1 MKLSL
6 LNQAAVLRWHA
17 EVACIVAGGA
27 YFMGMRWLLM
37 LLGLSLCG
45 SLPAVTFDTDSRQLN
60 RAVVGASY
68 ADMLARI
75 TPAVVSIRTT
85 ATLPLDYVRRFR
97 GINPS
102 DIKDFDKKTGEVQM
116 YIGQGSGAIVH
127 PDGFIITNRHV
138 VMLNNNVI
146 AKDAYVILADRREF
160 KARVLGV
167 DDNTDIALLK
177 VEERNLPFVRFCDS
191 DKVRVGDVV
200 FAIGN
205 PLGVGL
211 SVTSGIVS
219 ALGRSPGINSVEDFI
234 QTDAAINPGNSGGPL
249 IDFEGR
255 IVGMNSA
262 IRTQGQG
269 GNIGIGYSIP
279 SNLMSLVA
287 TDLAN
292 GRKFLRG
299 FVGLFGEDL
308 KSEEAAKLNLR
319 GGAVLV
325 ADVTEKSPAMKCGL
339 RAADIIVAIDGKPFE
354 NWNELRLS
362 VVKRKPGEVIQ
373 FTIIRQGLRSLLNV
387 TVAER
392 PAGS

>member
-1 MKLSL
+1 M
-6 LNQAAVLRWHA
+6 V
-17 EVACIVAGGA
+17 
-27 YFMGMRWLLM
+27 MRWLLII
-37 LLGLSLCG
+37 LGFMPIGQLV
-45 SLPAVTFDTDSRQLN
+45 AVTFDTDPSTIN
-60 RAVVGASY
+60 RAVAGASY
-68 ADMLARI
+68 ADMLSRI

-85 ATLPLDYVRRFR
+85 ATFPLDYVRRLR
-97 GINPS
+97 GITQD
-102 DIKDFDKKTGEVQM
+102 DIREFDKKTGEVQM
-116 YIGQGSGAIVH
+116 YLGQGSGTIVH

-138 VMLNNNVI
+138 VMLNNNTI
-146 AKDAYVILADRREF
+146 AKDAYVTLTDRREL
-160 KARVLGV
+160 KAKVLGV

-177 VEERNLPFVRFCDS
+177 VDERNLPCAHFCDS
-191 DKVRVGDVV
+191 DKVRVGDAV

-219 ALGRSPGINSVEDFI
+219 ALGRSPGLNSVEDFI

-255 IVGMNSA
+255 IIGMNSA

-325 ADVTEKSPAMKCGL
+325 QEVAEKSPALRCGL
-339 RAADIIVAIDGKPFE
+339 RTTDIIVAIDGKSFE

-362 VVKRKPGEVIQ
+362 VVKRKPGDVIQ
-373 FTIIRQGLRSLLNV
+373 FTIIRQGLRSLVNV

-392 PAGS
+392 PAGR

>member
-1 MKLSL
+1 
-6 LNQAAVLRWHA
+6 
-17 EVACIVAGGA
+17 
-27 YFMGMRWLLM
+27 MRWLLIG
-37 LLGLSLCG
+37 LGFAPCWQWA
-45 SLPAVTFDTDSRQLN
+45 AVTFDADVRSLN

-68 ADMLARI
+68 ADMLSRI

-85 ATLPLDYVRRFR
+85 ATLPLDYVRRLR
-97 GINPS
+97 GITSS
-102 DIKDFDKKTGEVQM
+102 DIKDYDKKTGEVQL

-127 PDGFIITNRHV
+127 PDGYIVTNRHV
-138 VMLNNNVI
+138 VMMSNNTI
-146 AKDAYVILADRREF
+146 AKDAYVTLTDRREF
-160 KARVLGV
+160 KAKVLGV

-177 VEERNLPFVRFCDS
+177 VEERNLPYARFCDS

-205 PLGVGL
+205 PMGVGL
-211 SVTSGIVS
+211 SVSSGIVS
-219 ALGRSPGINSVEDFI
+219 ALGRSPGLNAVEDFI

-279 SNLMSLVA
+279 SNLISLVA
-287 TDLAN
+287 ADLAN

-308 KSEEAAKLNLR
+308 KSEDAAKMNLR
-319 GGAVLV
+319 GGAVV
-325 ADVTEKSPAMKCGL
+325 VQDVTDKSPAMKCGL
-339 RAADIIVAIDGKPFE
+339 RPSDIIIGIDGKTFE

-362 VVKRKPGEVIQ
+362 VVKRKPGDVIQ
-373 FTIIRQGLRSLLNV
+373 FTIIRQGLRSLVNV

-392 PAGS
+392 PAGT

>member
-1 MKLSL
+1 MRRL
-6 LNQAAVLRWHA
+6 L
-17 EVACIVAGGA
+17 IV
-27 YFMGMRWLLM
+27 
-37 LLGLSLCG
+37 LGLTLCG
-45 SLPAVTFDTDSRQLN
+45 SLPAVTFDADVRSLN

-68 ADMLARI
+68 ADMLSRI

-85 ATLPLDYVRRFR
+85 ATLPLDYVRRLR
-97 GINPS
+97 GITSS
-102 DIKDFDKKTGEVQM
+102 DIKDYDKKTGEVQL

-127 PDGFIITNRHV
+127 PDGYIVTNRHV
-138 VMLNNNVI
+138 VMLSNNTI
-146 AKDAYVILADRREF
+146 AKDAYVTLTDRREL
-160 KARVLGV
+160 KAKVLGV

-177 VEERNLPFVRFCDS
+177 VEERNLPYARFCDS

-205 PLGVGL
+205 PMGVGL
-211 SVTSGIVS
+211 SVSSGIVS
-219 ALGRSPGINSVEDFI
+219 ALGRAPGLNAVEDFI

-255 IVGMNSA
+255 IIGMNSA
-262 IRTQGQG
+262 IRTQGQGG

-279 SNLMSLVA
+279 SNLISLVA
-287 TDLAN
+287 ADLAN

-308 KSEEAAKLNLR
+308 KSEDAAKMNLR
-319 GGAVLV
+319 GGAVV
-325 ADVTEKSPAMKCGL
+325 VQDVTDKSPAMKCGL
-339 RAADIIVAIDGKPFE
+339 RPADIIVGIDGKTFE

-362 VVKRKPGEVIQ
+362 VVKRKPGDVIQ

-392 PAGS
+392 PAGT

>member
-1 MKLSL
+1 MRRL
-6 LNQAAVLRWHA
+6 L
-17 EVACIVAGGA
+17 I
-27 YFMGMRWLLM
+27 
-37 LLGLSLCG
+37 LLGLTLCESLR
-45 SLPAVTFDTDSRQLN
+45 AVSFDTDSRQLN
-60 RAVVGASY
+60 RTVVGASY

-75 TPAVVSIRTT
+75 TPTVVSIRTT
-85 ATLPLDYVRRFR
+85 ATFPMEYARRIR

-102 DIKDFDKKTGEVQM
+102 DIKDIDKRTGEVQI

-127 PDGFIITNRHV
+127 PDGYIITNRHV
-138 VMLNNNVI
+138 VMLANNTM
-146 AKDAYVILADRREF
+146 AKDAYVTLTDRREL
-160 KARVLGV
+160 KAKVLGV

-177 VEERNLPFVRFCDS
+177 VEERNLPYARFCDS

-211 SVTSGIVS
+211 SVSSGIVS

-249 IDFEGR
+249 VDFEGR
-255 IVGMNSA
+255 IIGMNSA

-287 TDLAN
+287 ADLAN
-292 GRKFLRG
+292 GRKFVRG
-299 FVGLFGEDL
+299 FVGLFGGDL
-308 KSEEAAKLNLR
+308 KSEDAAKLNLR

-325 ADVTEKSPAMKCGL
+325 QEVTEKSPAMKCGL
-339 RAADIIVAIDGKPFE
+339 RPSDIIVAIDGKPFDD
-354 NWNELRLS
+354 WNELRLS
-362 VVKRKPGEVIQ
+362 VVKRKPGDVIQ